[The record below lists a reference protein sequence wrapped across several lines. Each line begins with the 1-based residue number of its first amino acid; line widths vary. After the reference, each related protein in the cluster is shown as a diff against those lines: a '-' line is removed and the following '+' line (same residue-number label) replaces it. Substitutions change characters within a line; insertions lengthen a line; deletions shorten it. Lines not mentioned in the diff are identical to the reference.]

1 MSSPELNGHAVGFWR
16 VAARTSDLNVL
27 PHRLK
32 FFFVDNQ
39 CVEPGTDVTE
49 NKFSAVIGGRYDFA
63 RHGRRQTNSYP
74 PVDRNSC
81 RRKDCTHD
89 KIITSETR
97 VGRFG

>member
-1 MSSPELNGHAVGFWR
+1 MSSSELNGHAVGFWR
-16 VAARTSDLNVL
+16 IATRTSDLNFL

-49 NKFSAVIGGRYDFA
+49 NKPSAVIGGRYDFA
-63 RHGRRQTNSYP
+63 RGGRRQTNSNP
-74 PVDRNSC
+74 PIDRNSG
-81 RRKDCTHD
+81 RREDCTHD
-89 KIITSETR
+89 KIITSEPR